1 MGFSQKNNFKKII
14 IFVSLFTH
22 FKLYCNF
29 YYYFRARSAFKLIQL
44 NKKYN
49 FLESSKCLI
58 DLCAAPGGWC
68 QVAVKYM
75 PKPNLII
82 GLDLDKIKP
91 IPGVITHQ
99 EDITS
104 ASCRQTLKKDL
115 KTWKA
120 DTVLHDGAPNVGVS
134 WIQDA
139 FTQSELTLSACKLA
153 TEFLVPG
160 GTFVTKVF
168 RSKDYNK
175 LIWVFNQL
183 FGKVEATK
191 PSASRTVSAEIF
203 VVCRDYLAPK
213 KIDPRLLDPKY
224 AFKEVDDAPAE
235 EETDVKKLK
244 ALQGAAL
251 NDLLHPEK
259 RKRHRDGY
267 EDGDYTFNHNF
278 KFLFPQYF

>member
-1 MGFSQKNNFKKII
+1 M
-14 IFVSLFTH
+14 
-22 FKLYCNF
+22 
-29 YYYFRARSAFKLIQL
+29 
-44 NKKYN
+44 
-49 FLESSKCLI
+49 
-58 DLCAAPGGWC
+58 
-68 QVAVKYM
+68 AVKYM
-75 PKPNLII
+75 PKPSLIV
-82 GLDLDKIKP
+82 GLDLEKIKP

-183 FGKVEATK
+183 FGKV
-191 PSASRTVSAEIF
+191 
-203 VVCRDYLAPK
+203 
-213 KIDPRLLDPKY
+213 
-224 AFKEVDDAPAE
+224 
-235 EETDVKKLK
+235 
-244 ALQGAAL
+244 
-251 NDLLHPEK
+251 
-259 RKRHRDGY
+259 
-267 EDGDYTFNHNF
+267 
-278 KFLFPQYF
+278 